1 MGVVH
6 KNPQTRGE
14 MGLWIQTFPHS
25 ERGFAAAS
33 LTAWVNVQRYLMLV
47 LLGYLWVL
55 PSFAVLGRTIR
66 AFCCVV
72 NTTVLNEMDALPSLA
87 NQENQTRE
95 GVDVKQVEGRWLGR
109 SVRVWECGM
118 DHVVETKKVRV
129 KMRQ

>member
-1 MGVVH
+1 M
-6 KNPQTRGE
+6 
-14 MGLWIQTFPHS
+14 
-25 ERGFAAAS
+25 
-33 LTAWVNVQRYLMLV
+33 
-47 LLGYLWVL
+47 L

-72 NTTVLNEMDALPSLA
+72 NTPVLNKMDALPSLA

-109 SVRVWECGM
+109 SVRVWDGSRRT
-118 DHVVETKKVRV
+118 VVETKKVRV